1 MNINTI
7 KKFLEETKFK
17 AVNYQTFGYGKT
29 LHHYELYEFMTEDG
43 QTLGIALHECS
54 LCGKISIYK
63 NNKFVV
69 CFNTLIGK
77 WTLHSYIK
85 KAFSKHFDEVIENW
99 KKEEE
104 K

>member
-7 KKFLEETKFK
+7 KKFLEDTKFK
-17 AVNYQTFGYGKT
+17 AVNYQTFGWGHG
-29 LHHYELYEFMTEDG
+29 LHKYELYEFMTEDG
-43 QTLGIALHECS
+43 QTLGVALHKSS

-77 WTLHSYIK
+77 WMLQLYIK

-99 KKEEE
+99 KKEE
-104 K
+104 KK

>member
-29 LHHYELYEFMTEDG
+29 LHHYELFEFMTEDG
-43 QTLGIALHECS
+43 QTLGIALHKS
-54 LCGKISIYK
+54 GFCGKIFIYK

-77 WTLHSYIK
+77 WMLHSYIK

-99 KKEEE
+99 KKEE

>member
-17 AVNYQTFGYGKT
+17 AVNYQTFGWGHE
-29 LHHYELYEFMTEDG
+29 LHKYELYEFMTEDG
-43 QTLGIALHECS
+43 QTLGIALHKSS
-54 LCGKISIYK
+54 LRGKISIYK

-77 WTLHSYIK
+77 WMLHSYIK

-99 KKEEE
+99 KKEE
-104 K
+104 KK

>member
-17 AVNYQTFGYGKT
+17 AVNYQTFPWSHKF
-29 LHHYELYEFMTEDG
+29 HKYEVFDFTTEDE
-43 QTLGIALHECS
+43 QTLSLALHKS
-54 LCGKISIYK
+54 TFCGKISIYK

-69 CFNTLIGK
+69 CFDTLIGK
-77 WTLHSYIK
+77 WMLHSYIK
-85 KAFSKHFDEVIENW
+85 KAFSRHFDEVIENW
-99 KKEEE
+99 KKEE